1 MIKKIIKLL
10 LLVSLSISS
19 HTFCMNNKNKPK
31 SFFTIELDLD
41 NIDQY
46 LENIEINA
54 TKEKF
59 DNHLFKIIINGNKSL
74 YENTQKISSQQI
86 KKLIDIQKNKLI
98 GLVLYSIDIE
108 TVFQNNIIKILLES
122 NIRFLKIDS
131 CTNINAIFLK
141 NLPKKLEIL
150 ILKNNFYTKENL
162 FSDFNFPKSLTQ
174 IDISEIDFN
183 ASEDFFKGIPRNTK
197 KLKLGCTIK
206 DSHLLKYLPKALASL
221 CLKKA
226 SIENLNPNDL
236 PPKLFKFCPNNN
248 FKSDN
253 FKNLPKISIINFA
266 NSEIGLEK
274 NADITGKNFEL
285 LPKSLKTIIINPSI
299 LLQIND
305 DQIQNF
311 PKNIELVI
319 KKNWMNYNFSVNN
332 KKTNIKINKLKKHI
346 KKVTIIEYKDPE
358 FDRIIPKSNFVSN
371 SNLEDLES
379 PSSFGDLSGLTSPDS
394 ETNSPKNQLLKKN
407 NK

>member
-1 MIKKIIKLL
+1 MIIKIIKLL
-10 LLVSLSISS
+10 LLISLAISS
-19 HTFCMNNKNKPK
+19 CIFCTKNKNKPK

-41 NIDQY
+41 NINQY
-46 LENIEINA
+46 LEEIEINA
-54 TKEKF
+54 SQEKF
-59 DNHLFKIIINGNKSL
+59 DNYLFKIIINGNNSL
-74 YENTQKISSQQI
+74 YKNAQKISSKQI
-86 KKLIDIQKNKLI
+86 EKLIDIQKNNLI

-108 TVFQNNIIKILLES
+108 KVFQNNIIKILSES
-122 NIRFLKIDS
+122 NIRFLKISS
-131 CTNINAIFLK
+131 CTNINADFLK

-150 ILKNNFYTKENL
+150 ILKNNFYIKENL
-162 FSDFNFPKSLTQ
+162 FSDFNFSKSLTE

-206 DSHLLKYLPKALASL
+206 DSHLLKHLPKTLTSL

-236 PPKLFKFCPNNN
+236 PPKLFKFCPNNK

-266 NSEIGLEK
+266 NSEMGIEK
-274 NADITGKNFEL
+274 NTDITGKNFEF

-299 LLQIND
+299 LFQIND

-311 PKNIELVI
+311 PENIELVI
-319 KKNWMNYNFSVNN
+319 KKNWMNFNFSSN
-332 KKTNIKINKLKKHI
+332 NIKINELKKHI

-358 FDRIIPKSNFVSN
+358 FDRIIPKSDFVSN

-379 PSSFGDLSGLTSPDS
+379 PSSFGDLSGLASPDS
-394 ETNSPKNQLLKKN
+394 ETNSPKNQSLKKN